1 MNGMYP
7 LTFLQALRRA
17 GVVEEKALNL
27 YQEFSNTYNAL
38 NSATNYITTLKED
51 NSRLKH
57 ENEFMLKLINDHMV
71 GCKT

>member
-7 LTFLQALRRA
+7 LTFLQALRKA
-17 GVVEEKALNL
+17 GVKEEKALDI
-27 YQEFSNTYNAL
+27 YHEFANKHNAL
-38 NSATNYITTLKED
+38 ASAENIITTLKED

-57 ENEFMLKLINDHMV
+57 ENEFMLKLINEHMV